1 MVKIKKSSIA
11 RQIEDA
17 QQLIDGALAQPEV
30 MKELSKLGYPPKEIQ
45 KGTAKLNRVIMLE
58 SAKSNKYG
66 LKHSTGV
73 QGNQDHA
80 EAWSKYM
87 HHVKSARLAFANDLG
102 KQKRLELTVAR
113 KRALAEWVVQA
124 RHFYQELQQMTD
136 DFAAVNVTGEVL
148 AQTLAMIEAVAE
160 AKRVRKSL
168 AGEAQQMTQERNKAL
183 RELNT
188 WTRRFA
194 KMARMALEDKDQ
206 LLEGM
211 GLLVRSKG

>member
-1 MVKIKKSSIA
+1 
-11 RQIEDA
+11 
-17 QQLIDGALAQPEV
+17 
-30 MKELSKLGYPPKEIQ
+30 
-45 KGTAKLNRVIMLE
+45 
-58 SAKSNKYG
+58 
-66 LKHSTGV
+66 
-73 QGNQDHA
+73 
-80 EAWSKYM
+80 
-87 HHVKSARLAFANDLG
+87 
-102 KQKRLELTVAR
+102 
-113 KRALAEWVVQA
+113 
-124 RHFYQELQQMTD
+124 MTD
-136 DFAAVNVTGEVL
+136 DFAVVNVTGEVL

-194 KMARMALEDKDQ
+194 KMARMALEEKDQ

>member
-1 MVKIKKSSIA
+1 MAKVKKSSIA
-11 RQIEDA
+11 QQVDSA
-17 QQLIDGALAQPEV
+17 QQLIDGARAQPEV
-30 MKELSKLGYPPKEIQ
+30 MKELAKLGYPPKEMQ
-45 KGTAKLNRVIMLE
+45 KGVALLNRVIMLE
-58 SAKSNKYG
+58 SAKSSKYG
-66 LKHSTGV
+66 LKHSTAV
-73 QGNQDHA
+73 QGNQDQT
-80 EAWSKYM
+80 EAWRKYM
-87 HHVKSARLAFANDLG
+87 HHVKSARLAFASDLG

-113 KRALAEWVVQA
+113 KRSLAEWRVQA

-136 DFAAVNVTGEVL
+136 DFAAVNVTGEEL

-168 AGEAQQMTQERNKAL
+168 AGEAQQMTQDRNKAL

-194 KMARMALEDKDQ
+194 KMARIALEEQDQ

>member
-1 MVKIKKSSIA
+1 MVKIRKSSIA

-30 MKELSKLGYPPKEIQ
+30 MKELSKLGYPPKEIE
-45 KGTAKLNRVIMLE
+45 KGKEKLNRVIMLE
-58 SAKSNKYG
+58 ATKSNKYG
-66 LKHSTGV
+66 LKHNASV
-73 QGNQDHA
+73 QCNQDHA
-80 EAWSKYM
+80 ETWAKYM
-87 HHVKSARLAFANDLG
+87 RHVKQARLTFADDLG
-102 KQKRLELTVAR
+102 KQKHLELTVRR
-113 KRALAEWVVQA
+113 KRAMADWLVQA
-124 RHFYQELQQMTD
+124 RYFYQELQQMTD
-136 DFAAVNVTGEVL
+136 DFAAMNVTGEEL

-160 AKRVRKSL
+160 AKRLRKSID
-168 AGEAQQMTQERNKAL
+168 GEAQQMTQERNTAL